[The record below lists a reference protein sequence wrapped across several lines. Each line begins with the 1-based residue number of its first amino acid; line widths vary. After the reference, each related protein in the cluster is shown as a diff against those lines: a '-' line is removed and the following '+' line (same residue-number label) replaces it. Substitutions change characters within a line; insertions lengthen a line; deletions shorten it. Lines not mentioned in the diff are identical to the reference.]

1 MSNFEEQ
8 IQSWVSL
15 DNQLKAYNEKI
26 RELRQQRNSL
36 SDNITSYIE
45 TNGLSNATVNIS
57 DGRLRFMN
65 VKTPTPL
72 TFKFVE
78 QCLSDIISDE
88 ERVKQIIN
96 YIKEKREYKYSNEI
110 KRSYIN

>member
-1 MSNFEEQ
+1 MSNFEQDVQE
-8 IQSWVSL
+8 WVEL
-15 DNQLKAYNEKI
+15 DNKLKAYNEQI
-26 RELRQQRNSL
+26 RQLRQKRNSL

-72 TFKFVE
+72 TYKFVE
-78 QCLSDIISDE
+78 QCLGEIISDE

-96 YIKEKREYKYSNEI
+96 YIKEKREYKYSSEI
-110 KRSYIN
+110 KRSYNN

>member
-1 MSNFEEQ
+1 MSNFEQDVQE
-8 IQSWVSL
+8 WVEL
-15 DNQLKAYNEKI
+15 DNKLKAYNEQI
-26 RELRQQRNSL
+26 RQLRQKRSLL

-72 TFKFVE
+72 TYKFVE
-78 QCLSDIISDE
+78 QCLGEIISDE

-96 YIKEKREYKYSNEI
+96 YIKEKREYRYSNEI
-110 KRSYIN
+110 KRSYNN

>member
-1 MSNFEEQ
+1 MSNFEQDVQE
-8 IQSWVSL
+8 WVEL
-15 DNQLKAYNEKI
+15 DNKLKAYNEQI
-26 RELRQQRNSL
+26 RQLRQKRNLL

-72 TFKFVE
+72 TYKFVE
-78 QCLSDIISDE
+78 QCLGEIISDE

-96 YIKEKREYKYSNEI
+96 YIKEKREYKYSSEI
-110 KRSYIN
+110 KRSYNN

>member
-1 MSNFEEQ
+1 MEGFEQDVQE
-8 IQSWVSL
+8 WVEL
-15 DNQLKAYNEKI
+15 DNQLKAYNEQI
-26 RELRQQRNSL
+26 RKLRQKRTAL
-36 SDNITSYIE
+36 SENITSYIE

-72 TFKFVE
+72 TYKFVE
-78 QCLSDIISDE
+78 QCLGEIISDE

-96 YIKEKREYKYSNEI
+96 YIKEKREYRYSNEI
-110 KRSYIN
+110 KRSYNN

>member
-1 MSNFEEQ
+1 MEGFEQDVQE
-8 IQSWVSL
+8 WVEL
-15 DNQLKAYNEKI
+15 DNQLKAYNEQI
-26 RELRQQRNSL
+26 RQLRQKRTTL
-36 SDNITSYIE
+36 SENITSYIE

-72 TFKFVE
+72 TYKFVE
-78 QCLSDIISDE
+78 QCLGEIISDE

-96 YIKEKREYKYSNEI
+96 YIKEKREYKYSSEI
-110 KRSYIN
+110 KRSYNN

>member
-1 MSNFEEQ
+1 MEGFEQDVQE
-8 IQSWVSL
+8 WVEL
-15 DNQLKAYNEKI
+15 DNQLKAYNEQI
-26 RELRQQRNSL
+26 RQLRQKRTTL
-36 SDNITSYIE
+36 SENITSYIE

-72 TFKFVE
+72 TYKFVE
-78 QCLSDIISDE
+78 QCLGEIISDE

-96 YIKEKREYKYSNEI
+96 YIKEKREYRYSNEI
-110 KRSYIN
+110 KRTYNN

>member
-1 MSNFEEQ
+1 MEGFEQDVQE
-8 IQSWVSL
+8 WVEL
-15 DNQLKAYNEKI
+15 DNQLKAYNEQI
-26 RELRQQRNSL
+26 RQLRQKRTTL
-36 SDNITSYIE
+36 SENITSYIE

-72 TFKFVE
+72 TYKFVE
-78 QCLSDIISDE
+78 QCLGEIISDE

-96 YIKEKREYKYSNEI
+96 YIKEKREYRYSNEI
-110 KRSYIN
+110 KRSYNN